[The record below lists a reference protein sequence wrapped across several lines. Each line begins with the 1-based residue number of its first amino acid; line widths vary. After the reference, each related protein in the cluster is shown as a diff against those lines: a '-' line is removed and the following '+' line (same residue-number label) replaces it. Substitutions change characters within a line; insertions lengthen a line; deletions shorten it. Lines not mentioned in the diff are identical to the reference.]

1 MARSDRPL
9 SRKLIRLGFQLLGRS
24 YAHRQDIWPGLSIDK
39 ESHHVSWRG
48 RPLSTLQPASA
59 IIPPSLPQIA
69 VVGSGPS
76 LKSQKLDALGDNTAI
91 LCNGAALLADHI
103 RPLAVAVE
111 DERFVFRHHQMLAGL
126 SSDIPLLLSPAAIR
140 AWAERDP
147 GPLVN
152 RPMALIDNLA
162 KPVGEPR
169 RKLSDPALRS
179 IVIRSHDSAISVVPD
194 KGVVITGTVAFSAL
208 QFALASQPRHI
219 ILAGVDLSNGDQP
232 RFYESDD
239 KAPSGLINGLD
250 RIVSGFELALS
261 VSDNRG
267 IKLLCASPT
276 SALLEIGYSYGN
288 ILE

>member
-1 MARSDRPL
+1 MVRSDRPL

-24 YAHRQDIWPGLSIDK
+24 YAHRQDTWPGLSIDK
-39 ESHHVSWRG
+39 EKGLASWRD
-48 RPLSTLQPASA
+48 RPLSILQPPSA
-59 IIPPSLPQIA
+59 IIPRGLPQIA

-76 LKSQKLDALGDNTAI
+76 LKNQKIDALGHDTAI

-111 DERFVFRHHQMLAGL
+111 DERFVFRHHRMLAGL
-126 SSDIPLLLSPAAIR
+126 SSDIPLLLSPAAMR

-147 GPLVN
+147 GPLAD

-169 RKLSDPALRS
+169 RSLSDPALRG
-179 IVIRSHDSAISVVPD
+179 IVIRSRDSAISVAPD

-208 QFALASQPRHI
+208 QFALASQPQEI
-219 ILAGVDLSNGDQP
+219 ILAGVDLSNGDQS

-250 RIVSGFELALS
+250 RIASGFELALS
-261 VSDNRG
+261 VSENRG
-267 IKLLCASPT
+267 IKLFCASPA
-276 SALLEIGYSYGN
+276 SILLGIGYSYGDM
-288 ILE
+288 LE